1 MIDCIDDIIILAY
14 RHIIYYFDV
23 SEYLIDQSD
32 DDNYDYEWEIS
43 RSEIRSVELKPT
55 KKIISLPELN
65 SERSCIVIEDL
76 ITREVS
82 FLGFKLIDDVKD
94 VENKKELRIS
104 NSDSITSTNF
114 GKSTTLFLSEKS
126 RGGAK
131 DLGEKRYFSINKI
144 YEENE
149 RKTRKKIHLFG
160 LSIKDPK
167 SFENGTDEEDKEV
180 NAKDKEEDLEE

>member
-1 MIDCIDDIIILAY
+1 M
-14 RHIIYYFDV
+14 
-23 SEYLIDQSD
+23 
-32 DDNYDYEWEIS
+32 
-43 RSEIRSVELKPT
+43 ELKPT

-94 VENKKELRIS
+94 VENKKELRIA
-104 NSDSITSTNF
+104 NSDSGKSTNF
-114 GKSTTLFLSEKS
+114 GKSTTLFESEKS

-131 DLGEKRYFSINKI
+131 DDLGEKRYFSINDI
-144 YEENE
+144 YEENG

-180 NAKDKEEDLEE
+180 NAKDKEEDLDE